1 MSKRPSVY
9 ARYSR
14 GTKTAKEAAKAVGVS
29 ARTARRWTSM
39 PRTEWLQQKADERE
53 AIRVYHDD
61 EGHSWPETAK
71 HFGVSVDAVK
81 QRAYRAR
88 KERAKEREDEFKV
101 PLPLEF

>member
-1 MSKRPSVY
+1 VTYKRID
-9 ARYSR
+9 R
-14 GTKTAKEAAKAVGVS
+14 GTVS
-29 ARTARRWTSM
+29 MRELVKRTGLSRSTISRHTSM

-71 HFGVSVDAVK
+71 HFGVSVDTVK
-81 QRAYRAR
+81 RRAYRAR
-88 KERAKEREDEFKV
+88 QERAKEREERTKV

>member
-1 MSKRPSVY
+1 MTYKRID
-9 ARYSR
+9 R
-14 GTKTAKEAAKAVGVS
+14 GTVS
-29 ARTARRWTSM
+29 MRELVKRTGLSRSTISRHTSM

-71 HFGVSVDAVK
+71 HFGVSVDTVK
-81 QRAYRAR
+81 RRAYRAR
-88 KERAKEREDEFKV
+88 QERAKEREERTKV